1 MFKTYKIGFSL
12 RNMNPRKRFLSYVA
26 DVDVLHRGVRE
37 LFMMEECRQA
47 IEAVVRYF
55 GDSDMS
61 LARIRIGVLRK
72 MRLRQNSEQRCLAH
86 LRQTDDAGFHRELL
100 AIRQFQAEDK

>member
-1 MFKTYKIGFSL
+1 MTEVRTFFES
-12 RNMNPRKRFLSYVA
+12 FLPDGA
-26 DVDVLHRGVRE
+26 DIDVLHRGVRK
-37 LFMMEECRQA
+37 LFRFEKRREA
-47 IEAVVRYF
+47 IEAVVRNF
-55 GDSDMS
+55 GNPDMG
-61 LARIRIGVLRK
+61 LARVGIGVLRK